1 MTDSKTKPD
10 APEPEKAAVTLP
22 ATVEKIIPSIAP
34 SKPDKAQISVHTAE
48 DLYKEIRI
56 DNDLKD
62 ADGNPVELKKG
73 ATVEVT
79 VEATPDAVVPKNKK

>member
-1 MTDSKTKPD
+1 MTESKTKAD
-10 APEPEKAAVTLP
+10 ASEPEKASVTLP
-22 ATVEKIIPSIAP
+22 ATVEKIIPSFTP
-34 SKPDKAQISVHTAE
+34 NKPDKAQISVHTAE

-79 VEATPDAVVPKNKK
+79 VEAPPDAIVPKK

>member
-10 APEPEKAAVTLP
+10 TSEPEKAAVTLP
-22 ATVEKIIPSIAP
+22 ATVEKIIPSLTP
-34 SKPDKAQISVHTAE
+34 NKPDKAQISVHTAE

-62 ADGNPVELKKG
+62 ADGNPVKLKKG

-79 VEATPDAVVPKNKK
+79 VEAPPDAVDPKK

>member
-1 MTDSKTKPD
+1 MTESKSKPD
-10 APEPEKAAVTLP
+10 ASESEKATVTLP
-22 ATVEKIIPSIAP
+22 ATVEKIIPSLMP
-34 SKPDKAQISVHTAE
+34 NKPDKAQISVHTAE

-62 ADGNPVELKKG
+62 ADGNPVQLKKG

-79 VEATPDAVVPKNKK
+79 VEASPEAVVPKQ

>member
-1 MTDSKTKPD
+1 MTESKSKPD
-10 APEPEKAAVTLP
+10 ASEPEKATVTLP
-22 ATVEKIIPSIAP
+22 ATVEKIIPSIVP

-56 DNDLKD
+56 DNNLKD
-62 ADGNPVELKKG
+62 TDGNPVQLKKG

-79 VEATPDAVVPKNKK
+79 VEAPPDAIVPKK